1 MNEASTS
8 GGLKTIMIHKRRVAF
23 LGLTISLLILFFI
36 YAPGASLQNAA
47 ENLALG
53 AAPDARI
60 EPASPNTPVNPVAVL
75 RYRLAPAQS
84 RFTVHALVG
93 GLLSSLGH
101 DHTIS
106 IKDFSGDAEITQEAI
121 APASLQMTIKA
132 DSLTVLD
139 KVSASDKQEIET
151 KMRNEVLEVGQH
163 PNITFKSTSISAN
176 KTAEGQY
183 DVQIW
188 GDVTLHGVT
197 KSIWFKAVMTLS
209 GNTLKAKG
217 DFALRQSEFKIKPVS
232 AAGGT
237 IKVKDELKFSFDLVG
252 VK

>member
-1 MNEASTS
+1 MAN
-8 GGLKTIMIHKRRVAF
+8 GKRTISL
-23 LGLTISLLILFFI
+23 LGLTIYLLLIFFRF
-36 YAPGASLQNAA
+36 APNASINVVAGNPPIDA
-47 ENLALG
+47 TPISTNESVTHIPAPNPLAG
-53 AAPDARI
+53 I
-60 EPASPNTPVNPVAVL
+60 
-75 RYRLAPAQS
+75 RYRLVSGQS
-84 RFTVHALVG
+84 KFNVRALVG
-93 GLLSSLGH
+93 GLLSSFGH
-101 DHTIS
+101 DHTIA
-106 IKDFSGDAEITQEAI
+106 IRDFSGDAEITPDVI

-132 DSLTVLD
+132 DSLAVLD

-183 DVQIW
+183 DLQIW

-197 KSIWFKAVMTLS
+197 KSIWFKSQMTVS

-217 DFALRQSEFKIKPVS
+217 DFALRQSEFKIKAVT

-237 IKVKDELKFSFDLVG
+237 IKVKDELKFSFDIVA